1 MNNFLLP
8 EGFRDTLP
16 NLAAKEVSIFSIFCD
31 LMLKTG
37 YQIVKPSLIEFEKSL
52 FFLNIDR
59 ENVNSFRLL
68 DPLSQKMMGLR
79 SDMTTQI
86 ARIASSTLK
95 KKKTIKVKLF
105 WRDIKSKKFTIKN
118 FSSIYTIRC

>member
-68 DPLSQKMMGLR
+68 DPLSAVCMINFTGVPGSPPHRMLVATPG
-79 SDMTTQI
+79 
-86 ARIASSTLK
+86 AR
-95 KKKTIKVKLF
+95 
-105 WRDIKSKKFTIKN
+105 
-118 FSSIYTIRC
+118 

>member
-105 WRDIKSKKFTIKN
+105 WRDIKSKKFTIKY